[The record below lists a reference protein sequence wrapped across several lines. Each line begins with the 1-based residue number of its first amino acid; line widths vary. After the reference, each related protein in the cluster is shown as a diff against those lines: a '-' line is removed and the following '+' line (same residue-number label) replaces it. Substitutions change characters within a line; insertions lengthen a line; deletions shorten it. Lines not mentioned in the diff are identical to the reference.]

1 MFLSRDRSAGEDLFI
16 FYCYHHWL
24 SPSSCVVKVKSKV
37 SSQTENKTLLL
48 SHISFFNRGV
58 FAGPLKT
65 RQFNSAGASKS
76 GRVRGP
82 RAELYWVLR
91 RRVHLGANPQKQH
104 TQYWTWRRH
113 GTDTRPFGLI
123 LLKPIQRGLFPPAF
137 PSSCSHFY
145 FSILYI
151 LKKYT
156 HIKRDSTINRCDCTS
171 KQNCL
176 LSVFIFKGGVDF
188 YTF

>member
-1 MFLSRDRSAGEDLFI
+1 MTICLASKGSERLSELIVLKNLLSPGLAVFLSRDRSAGEDLFI

-58 FAGPLKT
+58 FTGPLKT

-82 RAELYWVLR
+82 GRSCTGYCVEGST
-91 RRVHLGANPQKQH
+91 LGLTHKNSTH
-104 TQYWTWRRH
+104 ST
-113 GTDTRPFGLI
+113 G
-123 LLKPIQRGLFPPAF
+123 RGEGMEQIPG
-137 PSSCSHFY
+137 H
-145 FSILYI
+145 
-151 LKKYT
+151 
-156 HIKRDSTINRCDCTS
+156 
-171 KQNCL
+171 
-176 LSVFIFKGGVDF
+176 SV
-188 YTF
+188 